1 MASLLSRLRHRGDAP
16 ICAVVRDVGHY
27 HHVRFQAFAGI
38 RSAAIAV
45 VEVVNRGTFTPFNR
59 AVAGDEEYRRL
70 TLFPGEAI
78 ENIGTRV
85 LRGHLRRQLDAICP
99 AVTCVNGW
107 SSPEA
112 LATLEWCVDRGTP
125 AVLMSE
131 STVLDKRRPFLA
143 DSVKRRLLRLY
154 SAALAGG
161 SRPIQYLRRLG
172 FPETAVFPGY
182 DVVDNA
188 HFHRFQPRDEAGPA
202 ARRSLL
208 VCCRFVPV
216 KNLPRL
222 LGAYARYR
230 QAAGSPAWE
239 LVIAGDGPEREKLS
253 GLITALHL
261 NGSVRL
267 AGFVQYDGL
276 PALYAR
282 AGAFILPSVSEPW
295 GLVVNEAMAAGLP
308 VLVSKRCGCA
318 PDLVEEGRNG
328 FTFDPYDTEQLAG
341 LMLRL
346 STMSDAERAAMGQ
359 ASRQIISR
367 WTPETFATNLSKAVE
382 VALAAP
388 RPKATLLDKALL
400 WALIHRP
407 HAV

>member
-1 MASLLSRLRHRGDAP
+1 MQRP
-16 ICAVVRDVGHY
+16 
-27 HHVRFQAFAGI
+27 
-38 RSAAIAV
+38 IAV
-45 VEVVNRGTFTPFNR
+45 IFDRFGPYHCARLR
-59 AVAGDEEYRRL
+59 AVAARGRAIGIEIVRKDTTNQWDVVEAPDGFRRVRLFPELDGNQPSVGELRRRL
-70 TLFPGEAI
+70 YPCLEREQP
-78 ENIGTRV
+78 R
-85 LRGHLRRQLDAICP
+85 
-99 AVTCVNGW
+99 AVAVPGW
-107 SSPEA
+107 STPYA
-112 LATLEWCVDRGTP
+112 LLSLSWCLKTATP

-161 SRPIQYLRRLG
+161 SRPIQYLGRLG

-188 HFHRFQPRDEAGPA
+188 HFDRFQPRDEAGPR
-202 ARRSLL
+202 ARRSFL
-208 VCCRFVPV
+208 VSCRFVPV

-222 LGAYARYR
+222 LEAYARYR
-230 QAAGSPAWE
+230 QIAGGPAWE

-253 GLITALHL
+253 GLISALHL
-261 NGSVRL
+261 SGFVRL

-308 VLVSKRCGCA
+308 VLVSNRCGCA

-346 STMSDAERAAMGQ
+346 STMSDADRAAMGQ

-367 WTPETFATNLSKAVE
+367 WTPETFATNLSKAIE

-407 HAV
+407 NGVR